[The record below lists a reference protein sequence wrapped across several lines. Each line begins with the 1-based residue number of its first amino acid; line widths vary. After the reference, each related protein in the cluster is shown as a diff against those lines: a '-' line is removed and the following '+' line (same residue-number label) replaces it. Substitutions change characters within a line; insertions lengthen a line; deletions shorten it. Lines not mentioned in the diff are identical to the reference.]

1 MAPSNHGGILAQ
13 HLITLT
19 PKKLADM
26 TTSTILPPLHI
37 VMTGIDT
44 AYFTGVRSNDIIQ
57 RYQGYLAALQAIRPG
72 SKLTYLSLGAL
83 ALNPQA
89 KPFVEGALQLIP
101 CPKMWH
107 LPRLLAT
114 LHHTQPIDL
123 VTTQTCTEEAWLAAL
138 FAKPRHIPL
147 VMQEHSDPFEPTNYR
162 GPLIKRTLKK
172 LRHHLAMCLLFLAS
186 AVRPVSPVVMDRLL
200 PYIPK
205 GVMIDHIAVPIPL
218 PKPATLAALRTQ
230 EPSPRHNILY
240 VGRFAPEKNMDTALQ
255 TFARLIK
262 DMPDLHFD
270 LVGDGPLRP
279 HIEKLIDDLKISSHI
294 TLHGWLKPEQMPAM
308 YSKAAFLFSPS
319 FSEGLPRVL
328 IEAITLGI
336 PVVAGRN
343 AGSTAIFRNT
353 TAAFVHEPLDIDA
366 FEGSIRKLLASPE
379 LQDQMIAEG
388 LRLAENYQPAHLA
401 SRWMGFLVNVYECKH
416 KSKSSCAC

>member
-1 MAPSNHGGILAQ
+1 MN
-13 HLITLT
+13 TT
-19 PKKLADM
+19 PALR
-26 TTSTILPPLHI
+26 PLHI

-89 KPFVEGALQLIP
+89 KPFTDGALQLIP
-101 CPKMWH
+101 CPKIWH

-114 LHHTQPIDL
+114 LHHTQPIDV

-138 FAKPRHIPL
+138 FTKPRHIAL

-162 GPLIKRTLKK
+162 GPFIKRSLKK
-172 LRHHLAMCLLFLAS
+172 LRHHVAMRLLFLAD
-186 AVRPVSPVVMDRLL
+186 ALRPVSPVVMDRLL
-200 PYIPK
+200 PYTPHGIL
-205 GVMIDHIAVPIPL
+205 IDHIAVPIPL
-218 PKPATLAALRTQ
+218 PKPATSAPIRAQ
-230 EPSPRHNILY
+230 EPTPRRNILY

-255 TFARLIK
+255 TFARLAK
-262 DMPDLHFD
+262 DMPDLHLD

-279 HIEKLIDDLKISSHI
+279 HIEQLITDLGLTKQV
-294 TLHGWLKPEQMPAM
+294 TLHGWLKPEQMPDM

-343 AGSTAIFRNT
+343 AGSTAIFRNS

-366 FEGSIRKLLASPE
+366 FESSIRKLLASPA

-388 LRLAENYQPAHLA
+388 LQLAENYQPEHLA
-401 SRWMGFLVNVYECKH
+401 ARWMVFLVKAYDK
-416 KSKSSCAC
+416 KCAC